1 MLINT
6 VPRQVN
12 NQDQNKTEVG
22 LNREQILAKVAE
34 ETAVCTKCALNYSRK
49 NAVPGS
55 GPVNASIMFIGEGPG
70 FHENEQGLPFV
81 GAAGRF
87 LEELLL
93 NVGLSRDQVFIT
105 NVVKCRPPGNR
116 DPQSEELEAC
126 DGYLERQIQA
136 INPKVIVTL
145 GRFSMHKFLPNAKI
159 SQAHGQ
165 AVRVRGRLVVPFYHP
180 AAALHQPSLR
190 PTVEADFARLPEWIE
205 KAGDVPEYVEISQDD
220 PDDPKPEQLSLF

>member
-1 MLINT
+1 MT
-6 VPRQVN
+6 
-12 NQDQNKTEVG
+12 
-22 LNREQILAKVAE
+22 REEILAKIAE
-34 ETAVCTKCALNYSRK
+34 ETAACTRCELNFSRK
-49 NAVPGS
+49 LSVPGS
-55 GPVNASIMFIGEGPG
+55 GPVDASIMFIGEGPG
-70 FHENEQGLPFV
+70 FHENEQGQPFV

-87 LEELLL
+87 LDELLQ
-93 NVGLSRDQVFIT
+93 NIGMQRAQVFIT

-116 DPQSEELEAC
+116 DPQADELEAC

-145 GRFSMHKFLPNAKI
+145 GRFSMQKFLPNAKI

-205 KAGDVPEYVEISQDD
+205 KAGDVPEYVEAPEDD
-220 PDDPKPEQLSLF
+220 RDDPKPEQLSLF